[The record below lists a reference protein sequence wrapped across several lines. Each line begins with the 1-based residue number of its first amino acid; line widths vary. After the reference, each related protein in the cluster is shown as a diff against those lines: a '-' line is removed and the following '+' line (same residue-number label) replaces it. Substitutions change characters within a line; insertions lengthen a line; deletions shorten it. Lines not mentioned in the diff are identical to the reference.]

1 MSRANKSFD
10 LEKFFVALSDRN
22 RLRLI
27 NLMGDDEVCVCF
39 FSEILKMP
47 QPRVSRHL
55 AYLRHAGNSGG
66 PSGREM
72 DALPPHSSDRRTC
85 FAYPSKRARISFG

>member
-1 MSRANKSFD
+1 MSRANRKFD

-39 FSEILKMP
+39 FVEILKMP
-47 QPRVSRHL
+47 QPRGSRHL
-55 AYLRHAGNSGG
+55 AY
-66 PSGREM
+66 
-72 DALPPHSSDRRTC
+72 ALPVQLQGAPLPAGLLTSLAGPVQC
-85 FAYPSKRARISFG
+85 